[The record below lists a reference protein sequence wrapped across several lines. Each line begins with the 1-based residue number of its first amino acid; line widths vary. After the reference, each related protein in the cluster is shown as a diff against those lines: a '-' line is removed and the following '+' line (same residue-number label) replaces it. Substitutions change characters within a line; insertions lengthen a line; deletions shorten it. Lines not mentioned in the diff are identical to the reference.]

1 MGVVIYVMKIRSENI
16 QRKTACQRQ
25 TSEFV
30 LSKLYKPEKL
40 NVYYSL

>member
-1 MGVVIYVMKIRSENI
+1 MGVVIYVMKIRLENI

-30 LSKLYKPEKL
+30 SINYINQK
-40 NVYYSL
+40 N